1 MLQVSDL
8 TKRYG
13 DNTILDGVSFV
24 VNRGERVG
32 LIGPNGCGKT
42 TLLRCIMGEEAP
54 DAGSVR
60 VWPADLSVGYLAQG
74 LAYRPGDSVG
84 DLLQPADARQHGMEV
99 EIERLGTE
107 IAQAG
112 ANAPAE
118 LLEAYAGA
126 VDALAA
132 AGSPRSENELLG
144 VLAGLGLD
152 DLALDTPVD
161 TLSGGQKTRLGLT
174 IVLQSN
180 PDLLLLDEPTNHL
193 DIDTLEWLE
202 EWVSRFRGAALI
214 ISHDRTFLDRTIH
227 RVLELDAATHG
238 LHEYAGN
245 YSTYIETLEGR
256 RAKQWEEWRDQETE
270 IRRIRQDIARTRN
283 QARSVEL
290 TTSPRQPG
298 VRRYAKKVA
307 RKAASREKKLD
318 RYLESDERV
327 EKPKA
332 GWQMKLE
339 FGDLPASGQDV
350 LMLEDVGMGF
360 GGRML
365 FQHVTQTVRQGER
378 VALIGPNGCG
388 KTTLLRLI
396 TNQIAPAAGQ
406 IRLGSN
412 VRAGY
417 LAQEQETLEP
427 ALSAFE
433 AVRAV
438 AALDRTE
445 ALSFLHYFLFAGDDA
460 FLPIKRLSYGER
472 ARLSLALLVARGCN
486 FLLLDEPIN
495 HLDVPSRERFE
506 QAMRA
511 YEGAVLAVVHDRF
524 FIERFAT
531 SVWAMEG
538 QMVRSYVDLDEWR
551 RLRRR
556 YAPSR

>member
-1 MLQVSDL
+1 M
-8 TKRYG
+8 
-13 DNTILDGVSFV
+13 
-24 VNRGERVG
+24 
-32 LIGPNGCGKT
+32 
-42 TLLRCIMGEEAP
+42 
-54 DAGSVR
+54 
-60 VWPADLSVGYLAQG
+60 
-74 LAYRPGDSVG
+74 
-84 DLLQPADARQHGMEV
+84 
-99 EIERLGTE
+99 
-107 IAQAG
+107 
-112 ANAPAE
+112 
-118 LLEAYAGA
+118 
-126 VDALAA
+126 
-132 AGSPRSENELLG
+132 
-144 VLAGLGLD
+144 
-152 DLALDTPVD
+152 
-161 TLSGGQKTRLGLT
+161 
-174 IVLQSN
+174 
-180 PDLLLLDEPTNHL
+180 
-193 DIDTLEWLE
+193 
-202 EWVSRFRGAALI
+202 
-214 ISHDRTFLDRTIH
+214 
-227 RVLELDAATHG
+227 
-238 LHEYAGN
+238 
-245 YSTYIETLEGR
+245 
-256 RAKQWEEWRDQETE
+256 
-270 IRRIRQDIARTRN
+270 
-283 QARSVEL
+283 
-290 TTSPRQPG
+290 
-298 VRRYAKKVA
+298 
-307 RKAASREKKLD
+307 
-318 RYLESDERV
+318 
-327 EKPKA
+327 
-332 GWQMKLE
+332 
-339 FGDLPASGQDV
+339 
-350 LMLEDVGMGF
+350 
-360 GGRML
+360 
-365 FQHVTQTVRQGER
+365 
-378 VALIGPNGCG
+378 
-388 KTTLLRLI
+388 I